1 MANAGKVTKRPSLTA
16 RSVVVPVRL
25 DETLLSAVDDQA
37 AREHVTRSDV
47 VGPTRSEGDLVTHP
61 ATVDLAYK
69 WDISSGYA

>member
-37 AREHVTRSDV
+37 TREHVTRSDV
-47 VGPTRSEGDLVTHP
+47 IRTYP
-61 ATVDLAYK
+61 
-69 WDISSGYA
+69 